1 MGKQLIKIIAICI
14 VAVSLC
20 VMGVAGAAEKP
31 AIKVGAIFSVTG
43 PAAFLGGPEQ
53 KTAEM
58 LVEKI
63 NNEGGVDGQK
73 IELIVKDSGGKPET
87 AISMAKQLIE
97 EQKVLAII
105 GPSTS
110 GETMA
115 IKNICQEG
123 KTILLSCAA
132 AEDIVNPV
140 ASYVFKTPQKD
151 SDAARRIL

>member
-1 MGKQLIKIIAICI
+1 MRKQLVKVTGILVLAIVIAISGI
-14 VAVSLC
+14 VK
-20 VMGVAGAAEKP
+20 AADEP
-31 AIKVGAIFSVTG
+31 TIKVGAIFAVTG
-43 PAAFLGGPEQ
+43 GASNLGAPEA

-63 NNEGGVDGQK
+63 NKEGGVKGHK
-73 IELIVKDSGGKPET
+73 VELIVKDSGSKPEN
-87 AISMAKQLIE
+87 AISLAKQLIE
-97 EQKVLAII
+97 EDKVLAII

-123 KTILLSCAA
+123 NTILLSCAA

-151 SDAARRIL
+151 SDAV